1 MVPEDLLFWIA
12 PMSGTPHDDQNVLCL
27 RHADA
32 MSVPRGW
39 TLDDRREEVPRLF
52 MPRRPRSATPERR
65 PVRPPRPSRAKRAPR
80 PEPVEQLV
88 IDGTGEIERPTLPPE
103 SAAAAPAAPA
113 TPAKPA
119 ASVAPKVADP
129 EPVVEVP
136 PEAIAVTTGAEATTV
151 DTGVTIEVHRDAS
164 GAAADDAGRPADRGE
179 PAATDAPEAPPWR
192 PSFDEGNNLDGL
204 LEVSSPLLARAF
216 RGTDRPRG

>member
-52 MPRRPRSATPERR
+52 MPRRPKATTPKRR

-103 SAAAAPAAPA
+103 PAAAAPAA
-113 TPAKPA
+113 T
-119 ASVAPKVADP
+119 VAPVAPVVQTVAAP
-129 EPVVEVP
+129 EPAVEASTV
-136 PEAIAVTTGAEATTV
+136 ATAVTSDEATETDRAEITDPPGEAAEVAEAA
-151 DTGVTIEVHRDAS
+151 E
-164 GAAADDAGRPADRGE
+164 AGE
-179 PAATDAPEAPPWR
+179 ATPWR
-192 PSFDEGNNLDGL
+192 PSFDQDNNLDGL